1 MPAKLLEIIN
11 KALQDNLRKE
21 QPLFLWRGD
30 AAEIGALD
38 GFYRELS
45 RLAWLKQEVMRSFRD
60 SGAS

>member
-1 MPAKLLEIIN
+1 
-11 KALQDNLRKE
+11 
-21 QPLFLWRGD
+21 LWRGD